1 MAMTTKM
8 MLVAIVFYGLIFA
21 AIVAVIVWAVKYLIR
36 SPPVTSPKA
45 MPAMSSTSFL
55 TLLPRPNWSLPRS
68 AAA

>member
-36 SPPVTSPKA
+36 YGIDYYFEKLAQSQKHKED
-45 MPAMSSTSFL
+45 
-55 TLLPRPNWSLPRS
+55 
-68 AAA
+68 